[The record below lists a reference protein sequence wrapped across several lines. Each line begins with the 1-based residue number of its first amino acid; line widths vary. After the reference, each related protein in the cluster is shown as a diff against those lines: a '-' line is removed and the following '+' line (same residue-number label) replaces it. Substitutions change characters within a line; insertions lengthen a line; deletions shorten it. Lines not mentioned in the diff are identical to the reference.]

1 MNRSSLL
8 LILFFVAATAC
19 TSVAQQPANI
29 PVAEFQKGIQ
39 STDIQILDCRT
50 PAEYNSGH
58 LKNALLA
65 DWTKKDEFISR
76 TNALDKS
83 KPVYAYCL
91 SGGRSGQA
99 AKYLTEKGYTVYNL
113 EGGIAAWKREGKP
126 LAEAVE
132 VAPISMSS
140 YQAMIPNNK
149 TVLVDF
155 GAEWCP
161 PCKKM
166 NPIIDSLAAQKPLNF
181 SLVKIDG
188 GDQTALSEQMKVA
201 AFPTFIIY
209 KNGKEVWRKT
219 GVVTADELVLNLR

>member
-8 LILFFVAATAC
+8 LILFFVLSAAC
-19 TSVAQQPANI
+19 TGIAQQPLNI

-39 STDIQILDCRT
+39 SPDIQILDCRT
-50 PAEYNSGH
+50 PGEYNSGH

-76 TNALDKS
+76 ASALDKS

-126 LAEAVE
+126 LADAVV
-132 VAPISMSS
+132 VAPLSLQA
-140 YQAMIPNNK
+140 YQAMIPVNK

-161 PCKKM
+161 PCKMM
-166 NPIIDSLAAQKPLNF
+166 NPVVDALATDKALNF

-188 GDQTALSEQMKVA
+188 GDQTALSEQMKVD

-209 KNGKEVWRKT
+209 KNGKEAWRKT
-219 GVVTADELVLNLR
+219 GIVSKEELVKNLN

>member
-1 MNRSSLL
+1 M

-19 TSVAQQPANI
+19 ISIAQQPLNI

-39 STDIQILDCRT
+39 SPDIQILDCRT
-50 PAEYNSGH
+50 PEEYNSGH

-76 TNALDKS
+76 ASALDKS

-113 EGGIAAWKREGKP
+113 EGGISAWKREGKP

-132 VAPISMSS
+132 IAAISLQA
-140 YQAMIPNNK
+140 YQAMIPVNK

-161 PCKKM
+161 PCKMM
-166 NPIIDSLAAQKPLNF
+166 NPIVDALATDKALNF

-188 GDQTALSEQMKVA
+188 GDQTALSEQMKVD

-209 KNGKEVWRKT
+209 KNGKEAWRKT
-219 GVVTADELVLNLR
+219 GIVSKEELVKNLN

>member
-1 MNRSSLL
+1 MNRSSIL
-8 LILFFVAATAC
+8 LILFFVSATAC
-19 TSVAQQPANI
+19 TSMAQQPPNI
-29 PVAEFQKGIQ
+29 PVAEFEKGIQ
-39 STDIQILDCRT
+39 SSEIQILDCRT
-50 PAEYNSGH
+50 AGEYNSGH

-65 DWTKKDEFISR
+65 DWTRKEEFITR

-113 EGGIAAWKREGKP
+113 DGGIAAWKREGKP

-132 VAPISMSS
+132 VAPISLAA
-140 YQAMIPNNK
+140 YQAMIPGNK

-166 NPIIDSLAAQKPLNF
+166 NPVVDSLAAQKQLGF
-181 SLVKIDG
+181 SLIKIDG
-188 GDQTALSEQMKVA
+188 GDQPALSKQMKVD

-219 GVVTADELVLNLR
+219 GVVSADELVINLR

>member
-1 MNRSSLL
+1 MNKTSLL
-8 LILFFVAATAC
+8 LIFFFVTATAC
-19 TSVAQQPANI
+19 TSVAQQPVNI

-39 STDIQILDCRT
+39 SPEIQILDCRT

-76 TNALDKS
+76 ASALDKS

-99 AKYLTEKGYTVYNL
+99 ANYLREQGYTVYNL
-113 EGGIAAWKREGKP
+113 DGGIAAWKREGKP
-126 LAEAVE
+126 LADVVV
-132 VAPISMSS
+132 VAPISLPA
-140 YQAMIPNNK
+140 YQALIPANK

-166 NPIIDSLAAQKPLNF
+166 NPVVDALAREKTLTFA
-181 SLVKIDG
+181 LVKIDG
-188 GDQTALSEQMKVA
+188 GDQPALSVQMKVD

-209 KNGKEVWRKT
+209 KNGKEAWRKT
-219 GVVTADELVLNLR
+219 GIVSKEELVKNLK